1 MELTQQILG
10 HQTDEPQT
18 EEMQGNNGEMMQNQ
32 QQVPQAGQMLNNND
46 EMILGQQ
53 QTSQTGEM
61 LINNGEMMLGQQV
74 SQTGEVPNDNVASMQ
89 DQQQEPQSN
98 NGEMTLIQQA
108 AQSSEILNNG
118 EMMLSQQS
126 SQTREILNHNGAMMH
141 DKEYGTGLSNVGTD
155 QSNLELL
162 GSVALDESGGRTHV
176 SQQID
181 TDNSQQMI
189 SNRVMSNLT
198 LLGNVTLDAHG
209 QPQMPQQKESENI
222 QPPSLK
228 RRHPDE
234 LSREY
239 NDGFYTRELLA
250 DENDCYGGYM
260 HTEPQ
265 RNPVSQL
272 SVKPTGPLEFH
283 SDMFRNIEEKE
294 TGVVEGAENGAENC
308 AVKGAV
314 KRPKVKR
321 TKNGKKVKRKIGK
334 KK

>member
-1 MELTQQILG
+1 
-10 HQTDEPQT
+10 
-18 EEMQGNNGEMMQNQ
+18 
-32 QQVPQAGQMLNNND
+32 
-46 EMILGQQ
+46 
-53 QTSQTGEM
+53 
-61 LINNGEMMLGQQV
+61 
-74 SQTGEVPNDNVASMQ
+74 MQ